1 MISLATV
8 IMKWSSRGT
17 PLTVPPRPM
26 MQLRSTRSFMS
37 RQRLRMILRVSMSH
51 GDSTSSFSDEDA
63 QLIRFFEILIYSQT
77 LKRIGFS
84 DSDIERIIGA
94 LFGCNYVLVQ
104 EKYH

>member
-1 MISLATV
+1 MNGSLKYILYRTKYVSEKTWNDNTISSIAQWLV
-8 IMKWSSRGT
+8 DLRGT
-17 PLTVPPRPM
+17 IV
-26 MQLRSTRSFMS
+26 
-37 RQRLRMILRVSMSH
+37 H